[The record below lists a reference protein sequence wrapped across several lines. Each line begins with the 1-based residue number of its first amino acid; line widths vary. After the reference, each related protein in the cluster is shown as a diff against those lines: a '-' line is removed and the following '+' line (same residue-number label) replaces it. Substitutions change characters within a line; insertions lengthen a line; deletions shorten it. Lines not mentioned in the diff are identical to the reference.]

1 MIDHFKNVMEE
12 EDVEFVFNE
21 EELLTVNI
29 TDAPADGW
37 IIETLAKPCTVSH
50 SITNIMLISVCST

>member
-1 MIDHFKNVMEE
+1 MEE
-12 EDVEFVFNE
+12 EDVAFVFNE
-21 EELLTVNI
+21 EELLTVKI

-50 SITNIMLISVCST
+50 SVTIHHANKCVLYLIA

>member
-21 EELLTVNI
+21 EELLTVKV

-37 IIETLAKPCTVSH
+37 IIEPLAKPCTVSR
-50 SITNIMLISVCST
+50 SVTNILLLC

>member
-21 EELLTVNI
+21 ELLTVNI
-29 TDAPADGW
+29 TDAPDVGW

-50 SITNIMLISVCST
+50 SITKIMLI